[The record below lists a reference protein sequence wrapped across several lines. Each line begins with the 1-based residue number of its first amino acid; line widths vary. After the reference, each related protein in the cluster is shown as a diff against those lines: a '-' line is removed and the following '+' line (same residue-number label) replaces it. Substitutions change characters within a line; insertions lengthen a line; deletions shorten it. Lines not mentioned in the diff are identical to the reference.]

1 MRRSGLLPI
10 LMVTALFVGCNQN
23 QSPLEIDDL
32 NAGERVFL
40 ERYVVLERARAVV
53 LADPVLGVAL
63 LDSLA
68 AAWGDSAAVEAE
80 ERAEIEEEIRLDP
93 ERAALL
99 QNLITRVLTAESDS
113 LIHAPRPDRLDDPL
127 PQPAPPDQTD

>member
-53 LADPVLGVAL
+53 LADPVRGVAL

-80 ERAEIEEEIRLDP
+80 AALPVDP

>member
-80 ERAEIEEEIRLDP
+80 AALPVDP